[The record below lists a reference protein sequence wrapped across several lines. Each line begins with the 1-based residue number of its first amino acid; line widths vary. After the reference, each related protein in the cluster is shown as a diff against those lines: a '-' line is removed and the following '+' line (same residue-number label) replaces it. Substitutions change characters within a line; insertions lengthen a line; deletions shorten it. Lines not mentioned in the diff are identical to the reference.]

1 MNNRTTQT
9 LSVLIQWPI
18 DHFLYILMIFW
29 TILKASKILSCQNNR
44 SMSVNHIGFARNC
57 IYVFLQNNI
66 QNIPLISKVYDII
79 WYQQKILIM

>member
-18 DHFLYILMIFW
+18 DHLLDILMIFW
-29 TILKASKILSCQNNR
+29 TIPKAGKRYTCQNNC

-79 WYQQKILIM
+79 